1 MINVYAWPPV
11 GVVGSEWTEE
21 SPVQVSRS
29 IVTGADYTSLAL
41 RKRRLATLE
50 VSALAN
56 GRSGAGYMEMLKR
69 FLEGRHAVR
78 LNSYPINWHLD
89 ALNPGARASTPLF
102 WRDGG
107 VDLEWTDGGTELLW
121 YDGTLLTGTTWTD
134 LKGFPRITV
143 YGLPPNTLVARP
155 GEFLTA
161 FADEDDTTGTT
172 VQIVNEVTTN
182 ANGEALIRLFS
193 SLGTLTNVR
202 VNIGTSD
209 TGVFKPV
216 QMPRSVQPVGA
227 NWTYSWQF
235 REVFSDEVGGF
246 TEVDPWT

>member
-50 VSALAN
+50 VSALAK
-56 GRSGAGYMEMLKR
+56 GRSGAGYMEILKR

-89 ALNPGARASTPLF
+89 AMNPGARASTPLF
-102 WRDGG
+102 WSDGG

-121 YDGTLLTGTTWTD
+121 YDGTLLTGTTGTD
-134 LKGFPRITV
+134 ASGFSIITV
-143 YGLPPNTLVARP
+143 SGLPVNTLVARP

-161 FADEDDTTGTT
+161 FGDEDDTTGTT
-172 VQIVNEVTTN
+172 AQIVNEVTS
-182 ANGEALIRLFS
+182 NGSGVAAIRIFTALPAM
-193 SLGTLTNVR
+193 TDVR

-216 QMPRSVQPVGA
+216 QIPRAVQPVGGS
-227 NWTYSWQF
+227 WTYSWQF